1 MMEEGEGGNGCACVR
16 VRVRPGQRQAQQK
29 SPHFLINTPSP
40 TSFPDFPFFTL
51 ASFPSSKPL
60 NIHTQLAIKSHP
72 PLYLED
78 VWCFGCGFRY

>member
-1 MMEEGEGGNGCACVR
+1 MDVR
-16 VRVRPGQRQAQQK
+16 VCVCECDQAEGRLSRK
-29 SPHFLINTPSP
+29 APISLSTHPLPP
-40 TSFPDFPFFTL
+40 PFQTALLFTL
-51 ASFPSSKPL
+51 ASFLASKPL